1 MEGQK
6 ATLALKGMSR
16 NLDFILSVVQ
26 LKDFNQG
33 EIYVS
38 FRMVTLVNMNPKDL
52 QRAAKDSMRCV
63 IRSAEE

>member
-1 MEGQK
+1 
-6 ATLALKGMSR
+6 MSR